1 MKIWT
6 VANQKGGV
14 GKTTTAVSLAGLLA
28 LRRESTL
35 LVDMD
40 PHGSMTC
47 QFGINPDFSEKGVFE
62 LFMSGEDTSQAVVK
76 TRFEQLNL
84 LPASSALATLD
95 RSLSDQQGIGHI
107 LKKALQKLRSEYS
120 HIIIDCPPQIGI
132 LMVNALAACDHLVIP
147 VQTEFLAVQGLTRI
161 QETVTMVNRIRH
173 KDIEYTIVPTMF
185 DKRTRAA
192 KVSLEMLE
200 KSHAEHLW
208 QDLIPV
214 DTQFRDA
221 SLEGMPLSHLSV
233 KAKGVLAYGKL
244 LDYLE
249 LNSQASDVELSQD
262 ANKKMAS

>member
-6 VANQKGGV
+6 IANQKGGV

-28 LRRESTL
+28 LRRQSTL

-62 LFMSGEDTSQAVVK
+62 LFISGEDTSQAIVK

-107 LKKALQKLRSEYS
+107 LRKALHGLHEQYS

-147 VQTEFLAVQGLTRI
+147 VQTEFLAVQGLSRI
-161 QETVTMVNRIRH
+161 EETINMVNKIRH
-173 KDIEYTIVPTMF
+173 TDIEFTIVPTMY
-185 DKRTRAA
+185 DKRTRAS
-192 KVSLEMLE
+192 KVSLEMLQKNHE
-200 KSHAEHLW
+200 NQLW
-208 QDLIPV
+208 TDLIPI

-221 SLEGMPLSHLSV
+221 SLEGMPLSHLSM
-233 KAKGVLAYGKL
+233 KAKGVVAYGKL

-249 LNSQASDVELSQD
+249 ANSVSSSIDTGKDIQNKIAS
-262 ANKKMAS
+262 